1 MKLRQECIGSIMT
14 VRLDNGYTQTVTI
27 EDNRKLFKYYKSLG
41 LDVFEVKKKKSESTS
56 ESD

>member
-1 MKLRQECIGSIMT
+1 MT
-14 VRLDNGYTQTVTI
+14 VRLENGYTQTVTI